1 MFKEIISHH
10 LFRSAWFLAE
20 LLTANA
26 LFLLP
31 FRRKSRFWL
40 RLLMSVLILAF
51 VTTAFFYLT
60 EGSVFNHILSFVFS
74 LLFTLLMARF
84 CFDIYWPDAAFCSTA
99 GYSVQFI
106 GSIVSEFIQRV
117 CGVSRW
123 PLEIFVVAL
132 VYIAMYWIFGRQIK
146 PGRNLDISRIL
157 QFFLLLAAALT
168 DIVICGILRCF
179 WLLPENRVMMIC
191 SMILLFLC
199 ALVIL
204 ILQFSLLSRKNL
216 SDELE
221 IVNRLMEKEQSQY
234 RFSKETIDSIN
245 RKCHDMRHQ
254 IRTIGSQENIDPEA
268 IREITRTI
276 NIYDS
281 LYKTGNTA
289 LDTILT
295 EKALYCQDYNI
306 SINCMADGQKLSFM
320 SETDIYSLFGNMLEN
335 AIHAV
340 MELPKEDRDIY
351 LSVVSRG
358 ELLSVHSRNP
368 FTGSVRMRDRL
379 PVTRNID
386 TSNHGIGTKSIQF
399 ITEKYGGTW
408 SFETKDGFFYVD
420 LLFPLE

>member
-1 MFKEIISHH
+1 MLNAAISGH
-10 LFRSAWFLAE
+10 LFRSTWFLAE
-20 LLTANA
+20 LLAANA

-31 FRRKSRFWL
+31 FRHRHHFWL
-40 RLLMSVLILAF
+40 RLLVSVLIMVPVSTF
-51 VTTAFFYLT
+51 IFYITAGTVL
-60 EGSVFNHILSFVFS
+60 NHILSFAFS

-84 CFDIYWPDAAFCSTA
+84 CFDICWPDAAFCATA

-106 GSIVSEFIQRV
+106 GSIISEFFQRIS
-117 CGVSRW
+117 GISRW
-123 PLEIFVVAL
+123 PLEIFILVL
-132 VYIAMYWIFGRQIK
+132 VYAVMYRAFGRQIK
-146 PGRNLDISRIL
+146 PGKNLDISRIL
-157 QFFLLLAAALT
+157 QFFLLLAAALV
-168 DIVICGILRCF
+168 DIVICGILRRY
-179 WLLPENRVMMIC
+179 WMDPANRVMMIC

-204 ILQFSLLSRKNL
+204 VLQFSLLSRKNL

-221 IVNRLMEKEQSQY
+221 IVNRLLEKEQTQY
-234 RFSKETIDSIN
+234 QFSKETIDSIN

-254 IRTIGSQENIDPEA
+254 IRTIGSQENINPEA
-268 IREITRTI
+268 IQEITKTI

-306 SINCMADGQKLSFM
+306 SINCMADGKKLSFM

-340 MELPKEDRDIY
+340 MDVPKEGRDIY
-351 LSVVSRG
+351 LSVVNKG

-368 FTGSVRMRDRL
+368 FTGIVRMRDGL
-379 PVTRNID
+379 PITKNTDIA
-386 TSNHGIGTKSIQF
+386 NHGFGAKSIQL

-408 SFETKDGFFYVD
+408 SFEAKDGIFYVD